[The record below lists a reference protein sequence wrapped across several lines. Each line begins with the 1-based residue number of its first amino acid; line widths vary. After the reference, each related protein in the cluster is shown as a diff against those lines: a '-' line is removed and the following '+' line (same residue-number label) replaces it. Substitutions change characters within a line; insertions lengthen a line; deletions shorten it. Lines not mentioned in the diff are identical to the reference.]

1 MTDQVIV
8 TAQQVMGTPLLDD
21 GPEPTLVVLSDIEAA
36 VERIRGHAL
45 RTPLLRS
52 PWPDLW
58 LKPESLQPIGAFK
71 IRGAVNAVA
80 HLDPEIRGRGILAH
94 SSGNHAQAVAY
105 AARAFGVPAH
115 IVIPDNAPRRK
126 IDATLAL
133 GATVELVPLEQR
145 FSRPEELQ
153 AQTGR
158 PMVPPFDHPD
168 VVAGQ
173 GTIGLEIAQ
182 DAPDVAAVLVP
193 VSGGGLVS
201 GIAAAIAALLP
212 DAQVIGVEPE
222 LAGDAAASFL
232 AGRRLGWEPSLTART
247 IADGLRTFSVGRLP
261 WAHIRRQVADV
272 ITVSEDEIRA
282 ATAALA
288 LQARLVAE
296 PSGAVATAAH
306 LFHSDQLPAGRRV
319 AIISGGNIDPAVLRA
334 VLADA

>member
-1 MTDQVIV
+1 MPWLISIRRS
-8 TAQQVMGTPLLDD
+8 
-21 GPEPTLVVLSDIEAA
+21 GPV
-36 VERIRGHAL
+36 
-45 RTPLLRS
+45 
-52 PWPDLW
+52 
-58 LKPESLQPIGAFK
+58 
-71 IRGAVNAVA
+71 
-80 HLDPEIRGRGILAH
+80 GILAH

-168 VVAGQ
+168 VIAGQ

-182 DAPDVAAVLVP
+182 DAPDVAAILVP

-201 GIAAAIAALLP
+201 GIAAAMAALLP
-212 DAQVIGVEPE
+212 DVQVIGVEPE
-222 LAGDAAASFL
+222 LAGDAAESFL

-319 AIISGGNIDPAVLRA
+319 AIISGGNIDPTVLRA

>member
-1 MTDQVIV
+1 MTVH
-8 TAQQVMGTPLLDD
+8 TAGPAMPHIGTPLPDD
-21 GPEPTLVVLSDIEAA
+21 YPEPALDGLAEIEAA
-36 VERIRGHAL
+36 AERIRPHAV
-45 RTPLLRS
+45 RTQLLRS

-80 HLDPEIRGRGILAH
+80 HLEPEVRARGILAH

-105 AARAFGVPAH
+105 AARAFGVTAH

-133 GATVELVPLEQR
+133 GASVELVPLEQR
-145 FSRPEELQ
+145 FSRPDELQ
-153 AQTGR
+153 AQTGK
-158 PMVPPFDHPD
+158 PMVPPFDHRD
-168 VVAGQ
+168 VIAGQ
-173 GTIGLEIAQ
+173 GTIGLEIAE
-182 DAPDVAAVLVP
+182 DATDVAVVLVP
-193 VSGGGLVS
+193 VSGGGLIS
-201 GIAAAIAALLP
+201 GIAAAVAALLP
-212 DAQVIGVEPE
+212 NAQVIGVEPE
-222 LAGDAAASFL
+222 LAGDAAESFRS
-232 AGRRLGWEPSLTART
+232 GRRLGWEPTLTART

-272 ITVSEDEIRA
+272 ITVSEDEILA

-334 VLADA
+334 VIADA